1 MGNSVNTNRMNYRTN
16 DPLSHENFRNA
27 KRASLSTKTS
37 IRGKV
42 DAIGPTTIAQTVTMP
57 RVQPKYGKF
66 SNLGRNKI
74 GHYFRMRLA
83 YQQLTGMK
91 HCFEYSKIPNQ
102 YTVEPACMVHGCKV
116 NPLVRPIFGRS

>member
-1 MGNSVNTNRMNYRTN
+1 MGNSVNTNRMKYRTR

-66 SNLGRNKI
+66 SRLGRNKI
-74 GHYFRMRLA
+74 GHYFRIARLHSH
-83 YQQLTGMK
+83 YDLT
-91 HCFEYSKIPNQ
+91 HVIN
-102 YTVEPACMVHGCKV
+102 TVAVQG
-116 NPLVRPIFGRS
+116 